1 MLSTFFEPH
10 HGVTHHHVT
19 SFEAANTFSTQ
30 ANLPSSCNDGLHLH
44 IIMTK
49 DSKCGGQGTTMA
61 GGAIAA
67 GKPATDDAVK
77 ESGNLPPVPPN
88 EAKVAEGA
96 VAPGTPATNPPAA
109 PPRVP
114 GGPAAAETPA
124 TEVAPKETGAPPAA
138 PPKVAEKAGAA
149 AKPTAEPG
157 KSEEPAAGTPKEN
170 EVKSGA
176 LFLLAPRWENWREQ
190 RTEKDDFL

>member
-1 MLSTFFEPH
+1 
-10 HGVTHHHVT
+10 
-19 SFEAANTFSTQ
+19 
-30 ANLPSSCNDGLHLH
+30 
-44 IIMTK
+44 MTK

-88 EAKVAEGA
+88 EAK
-96 VAPGTPATNPPAA
+96 
-109 PPRVP
+109 VP